1 MMKKLG
7 RQRAVAL
14 IAIVSVA
21 LASSAT
27 AASLV
32 HRYDFNTTNDTVG
45 TANGTLVGSAVLD
58 SGALVTNGGNGAVD
72 GRWDLNNARM
82 TLDPSAVSGIT
93 GAFTIEDWFT
103 CTTGWPKWDT
113 LYAFSDGSDPFSQSA
128 SYLLG
133 APVRGYSPWPSGIAV
148 VGAGGI
154 SRPAVGWDLAL
165 EGIYLDTPGVHQTV
179 LTYDGAS
186 FRYYVDG
193 VLSAYGIGGGPVS
206 DPGFNLSLL
215 PQIGINGGSPF
226 DDPVLTGS
234 TYDYRIY
241 SGALSADQVA
251 SVYALGSD
259 ASNAD
264 ITAAVPEPST
274 LVMLALAGAFGLLCA
289 RSRRK

>member
-1 MMKKLG
+1 MQLRKIVIFWV
-7 RQRAVAL
+7 VAL

-21 LASSAT
+21 LVSSAN
-27 AASLV
+27 AASLL

-45 TANGTLVGSAVLD
+45 TANGTLVGTAGLAG
-58 SGALVTNGGNGAVD
+58 GALVTNGNNGGVN
-72 GRWDLNNARM
+72 GQWGLNNARM

-93 GAFTIEDWFT
+93 GSFTIEDWFT

-113 LYAFSDGSDPFSQSA
+113 LYAFSDGSDPGSQGA

-154 SRPAVGWDLAL
+154 SRPAVGWDLAM

-179 LTYDGAS
+179 LTYDGAA

-193 VLSAYGIGGGPVS
+193 ALSAFGIGGGPVS

-215 PQIGINGGSPF
+215 PQIGLNGGSPF
-226 DDPVLTGS
+226 PDPVLTGS
-234 TYDYRIY
+234 TFDYRIY
-241 SGALSADQVA
+241 SDALSADQVA
-251 SVYALGSD
+251 SVYNLGSD
-259 ASNAD
+259 ASNSA
-264 ITAAVPEPST
+264 INLVVPEPST
-274 LVMLALAGAFGLLCA
+274 IVLLVTGIFGLLYT
-289 RSRRK
+289 RIRKK